1 MGYDLFAPFYD
12 ASTEHLYR
20 RGRVE
25 AVASLGLAPD
35 AVVVDAPVGTG
46 QSLPMLLDA
55 VPEGRILGLD
65 LSEGMLRRAARR
77 AEKHG
82 GAERVLTRV
91 ADLTRVDESVLEA
104 LGCPD
109 GVDAVHTFLGLSVVP
124 EPARVVERLWAL
136 LRPGGRLVMVDTY
149 AEKPGLQGRMVQW
162 TAGADLTRRS
172 WEWLQAMPGAGDF
185 RRWTIPASWQVG
197 GELWGAVA
205 TRVAVPEQR

>member
-20 RGRVE
+20 QGRVE
-25 AVASLGLAPD
+25 AVASLELAPD
-35 AVVVDAPVGTG
+35 AVVIDAPVGTG
-46 QSLPMLLDA
+46 QSLPVLLDA
-55 VPEGRILGLD
+55 VPEGRVIGLD

-77 AEKHG
+77 AAKHG
-82 GAERVLTRV
+82 GADRVVTRI
-91 ADLTRVDESVLEA
+91 ADLTAVDASLLA
-104 LGCPD
+104 DLGFAD

-124 EPARVVERLWAL
+124 APERVVERLWSL

-172 WEWLQAMPGAGDF
+172 WEWLQALPDAHEF

-205 TRVAVPEQR
+205 TRG